1 MQKYGARL
9 ISIDA
14 PLDVRYERVRV
25 LSSHAPI
32 FLQCASRVC
41 CAHRRHSPFVACS
54 VASFGLTTKTRTCG
68 HRFGTTQV
76 VGRGSET
83 DKVSKEKFRADEER
97 EWANTDPNKQNLKA
111 VMEMAD
117 IKLDNTSTLADL
129 HKTLDVIF

>member
-1 MQKYGARL
+1 MNGCVYSQAMLRSSSSVPPVCAALTDGIL
-9 ISIDA
+9 HLFLV
-14 PLDVRYERVRV
+14 PL
-25 LSSHAPI
+25 L
-32 FLQCASRVC
+32 L
-41 CAHRRHSPFVACS
+41 
-54 VASFGLTTKTRTCG
+54 FGLTTKTRTFG
-68 HRFGTTQV
+68 NLFGTTQV

-83 DKVSKEKFRADEER
+83 DKVSREKFRADEER